1 MLVSHIGE
9 HLPEAF
15 LKDRKEHYLG
25 YDISKAAMAPM
36 LPAYVQQLT
45 AMADWLASILAET
58 GPYMTGDTLSAA
70 DLTCYHSLWLLRA
83 NCGEDAIDAQL
94 GLAPAVTE
102 WMARIAAIG
111 HGTVSDMTPAE
122 ALAVAKATEPA
133 APAVP
138 TDGDPTGLAPGSEVT
153 VTPDDNARVP
163 TTGTLVAADRQEV
176 IVAVENDEAGR
187 LHIHFPRAGFEVL
200 PA

>member
-1 MLVSHIGE
+1 
-9 HLPEAF
+9 
-15 LKDRKEHYLG
+15 
-25 YDISKAAMAPM
+25 
-36 LPAYVQQLT
+36 
-45 AMADWLASILAET
+45 
-58 GPYMTGDTLSAA
+58 
-70 DLTCYHSLWLLRA
+70 
-83 NCGEDAIDAQL
+83 
-94 GLAPAVTE
+94 
-102 WMARIAAIG
+102 
-111 HGTVSDMTPAE
+111 
-122 ALAVAKATEPA
+122 
-133 APAVP
+133 VP